1 MTDERLRYRCE
12 NPSELT
18 EDWQNPRITGR
29 NKLAGRFLRL
39 PNASIAEAAAGTGV
53 GALGESAASQRGAAA
68 VAAGKTARGT
78 AAESAAAHPF
88 VLSLNGDWKFSWA
101 PSPAQARADG
111 LDEDC
116 GDGEWNTI
124 PVPANWEMHGYG
136 IPQYNNVV
144 YPYSHDIKNPPAINP
159 NDNPTGIYRKIIEVP
174 EEWTDRLKTA
184 ILRFEGIRSAAE
196 IAVNGQMVGY
206 TQNSYSPAEFAVG
219 DFLRPG
225 KNLIAVRVYKWCAG
239 TYIEDQDMW
248 RLAGIFR
255 PVTLYLQPEGGIE
268 DVFAR
273 CRFDS
278 AFQKAEL
285 TVSVRLGAAPSGSGG
300 RRTVRW
306 YLYERGSEDIFAS
319 SGESEV
325 SLSAEGAVSAD
336 LPVTV
341 GNPHKWSAEDP
352 FLYRLIVE
360 ARGDEGIVDI
370 RSLDWGF
377 RQVDIVT
384 GREGAELRVNGMR
397 VKLRGVNRHN
407 IHPRWGQ
414 AVPLEVIESDL
425 VLMKRHNINALRC
438 SHYPNPEAVYDI
450 ADRLGLYVIDEANVE
465 SHGLRHRLPTSRP
478 EWTENCVERMERMV
492 LTNRNHPSIILWSLG
507 NEAGHGKNFMAMKKA
522 ARSLDTT
529 RPIHYEGDHKL
540 DTSDVFSLM
549 YPVVSAVER
558 IGRGKAVRVAR
569 GEMPGRRFGWK
580 VKPRQYRDKP
590 FILCEFAHAMGNSL
604 GNFSDYM
611 EVIEKYPRIAGAF
624 IWDFS
629 DQALYKDFGGSAG
642 GDADVGAAGAGGK
655 SGHGAVNAAGLSAES
670 GKGGTA
676 DVNAAAGGNAAGLSS
691 GGDNAAGD
699 AAGLS
704 SGGDSAAGGAAADGS
719 KSPGAA
725 ANKAAVNTESSADA
739 PVGEQ
744 LAYGGDFGESPH
756 DGIFCA
762 DGIFTADRKPQ
773 PEAAEVKALYAP
785 IAVEA
790 DDLSVGRIFLT
801 NRHDHA
807 DLSAYR
813 LEWTLER
820 DGIAVADGKVL
831 QSGVAPHE
839 RRAVNLYRDLAAFPA
854 EGEGFLTFS
863 LKLKEAAAWAPEGY
877 EVAKLQLAVPSAAGR
892 SAPRD
897 AIFSHLEIPVESGG
911 EAGIGRGDDKN
922 PAGKSAGVETKGND
936 DSGGAGADQ
945 KDDQPAS
952 DKVEWKHGEVDGRLV
967 VAGAGLGARIRLED
981 GALEALD
988 FGRGNILAAPLG
1000 PDFFRA
1006 PTDNEQ
1012 LGAAGFLDEF
1022 LGAGAA
1028 GKALRRIAYR
1038 AADVVYGRGWESAAR
1053 ERSAKPPRVSA
1064 EASGLKAVFR
1074 LSVRGFLRGVRQ
1086 EILFRGD
1093 GTVMMSFKGMP
1104 VRELIRFGTS
1114 FALLGRFRKVSW
1126 YGLGPQEC
1134 YADRKAGACVGLY
1147 SADAADLPH
1156 HYLMPQESGNRTGIR
1171 RVSFSDGPSTVTFT
1185 ARGSTIDFSA
1195 MYASREEIAAAR
1207 HDFELKKSENLHVH
1221 LDAGQRG
1228 VGGSLPGVLAL
1239 LKKYRMKAFRRYRLE
1254 FSISSGKPQTGVQ
1267 GATGR

>member
-1 MTDERLRYRCE
+1 MAD
-12 NPSELT
+12 SKA
-18 EDWQNPRITGR
+18 D
-29 NKLAGRFLRL
+29 
-39 PNASIAEAAAGTGV
+39 GTIV
-53 GALGESAASQRGAAA
+53 
-68 VAAGKTARGT
+68 GT
-78 AAESAAAHPF
+78 AATAVQPH
-88 VLSLNGDWKFSWA
+88 VLSLDGEWKFSWA
-101 PSPAQARADG
+101 PSPDKACPDG

-184 ILRFEGIRSAAE
+184 VLRFEGIRSAAE
-196 IAVNGQMVGY
+196 IAVNGQEVGY
-206 TQNSYSPAEFAVG
+206 TQDSYSPAEFAVG

-285 TVSVRLGAAPSGSGG
+285 TVSVRLGAAPSGSGA

-306 YLYERGSEDIFAS
+306 YLYEPGSEDIFAS
-319 SGESEV
+319 SGESEI

-360 ARGDEGIVDI
+360 ARGEDGIVDV

-377 RQVDIVT
+377 RQVDIVP
-384 GREGAELRVNGMR
+384 GREGAELRVNGMS

-414 AVPLEVIESDL
+414 AVPFEEIESDL
-425 VLMKRHNINALRC
+425 MLMKRHNINALRC

-465 SHGLRHRLPTSRP
+465 SHALRHRLPASRH

-507 NEAGHGKNFMAMKKA
+507 NEAGHGKNFTAMKKA
-522 ARSLDTT
+522 ARALDTT

-549 YPVVSAVER
+549 YPVVSVVDR
-558 IGRGKAVRVAR
+558 IGRGKSVRVAR

-580 VKPRQYRDKP
+580 VRPWQYRDKP

-624 IWDFS
+624 IWDFA
-629 DQALYKDFGGSAG
+629 DQALYKDFFGNAG
-642 GDADVGAAGAGGK
+642 EVSNGKTGAG
-655 SGHGAVNAAGLSAES
+655 
-670 GKGGTA
+670 
-676 DVNAAAGGNAAGLSS
+676 
-691 GGDNAAGD
+691 
-699 AAGLS
+699 
-704 SGGDSAAGGAAADGS
+704 DGS
-719 KSPGAA
+719 GIADESDMSEAVVERAAPG
-725 ANKAAVNTESSADA
+725 EY
-739 PVGEQ
+739 

-801 NRHDHA
+801 NRQDHT
-807 DLSAYR
+807 DLSAFR
-813 LEWTLER
+813 LEWVLER
-820 DGIAVADGKVL
+820 DGVAVADGTVL
-831 QSGVAPHE
+831 QPGVRPHE
-839 RRAVNLYRDLAAFPA
+839 RRRVNLYRDLAAFPA
-854 EGEGFLTFS
+854 DGEGFLTFS

-877 EVAKLQLAVPSAAGR
+877 EVAKLQLAVPSAAER

-897 AIFSHLEIPVESGG
+897 AIFSHLESSADSGG
-911 EAGIGRGDDKN
+911 EAGIGRGDYKN
-922 PAGKSAGVETKGND
+922 PAGKSVGVETKGND
-936 DSGGAGADQ
+936 NAGGAGADQ

-1028 GKALRRIAYR
+1028 GKALRQIAYR

-1093 GTVMMSFKGMP
+1093 GTVTMSFKGMP

-1185 ARGSTIDFSA
+1185 ARGATIDFSA

-1228 VGGSLPGVLAL
+1228 VGGSVPGVLAL

-1254 FSISSGKPQTGVQ
+1254 FSISSGKPQTGGQ
-1267 GATGR
+1267 GAAGR